1 MHNNLNT
8 SPTAQN
14 APAHKKPDAT
24 QQLES
29 ARSRVRAVQ
38 RDIQIAEGRFLDFD
52 TAEEISRTL
61 STIMRDL
68 EAVQLQVAVMSRKG
82 GTR

>member
-8 SPTAQN
+8 PSTIHS
-14 APAHKKPDAT
+14 APAQKPDAT

-29 ARSRVRAVQ
+29 ARNRVRAVM
-38 RDIQIAEGRFLDFD
+38 RDISSTEGRFLDFD
-52 TAEEISRTL
+52 TAEDMSRTL
-61 STIMRDL
+61 STVMRDL
-68 EAVQLQVAVMSRKG
+68 EAVQLSVAVMSRKG